1 MRSCEERRGFTL
13 IEIMLV
19 LVILVGLASLAVFTL
34 GGRQDKA
41 NRQMT
46 EVRIQR
52 VMSCLTEY
60 KLALQHYPTEDE
72 GGLQALV
79 TRPSFDDEKM
89 TQKWGGPY
97 VSKGDLKDAWGN
109 DFKYEI
115 AEDESGGKTPRLT
128 SNGSDGEEG
137 TDDDVKSWSED
148 EDTP

>member
-1 MRSCEERRGFTL
+1 MRSCERRRGFTL

-46 EVRIQR
+46 EVRIQKL
-52 VMSCLTEY
+52 MSYLTEY

-79 TRPSFDDEKM
+79 TAPTLDDEKLAA
-89 TQKWGGPY
+89 KWAGPY
-97 VSKGDLKDAWGN
+97 ASKPDLKDAWGN

-115 AEDESGGKTPRLT
+115 AEDDAGKKVPHLT
-128 SNGSDGEEG
+128 SNGADGEEG
-137 TDDDVKSWSED
+137 TDDDVKSWSDE

>member
-1 MRSCEERRGFTL
+1 MRFCERRRGFTL

-19 LVILVGLASLAVFTL
+19 LAILVGLSTLAVYTL

-41 NRQMT
+41 NIDMT
-46 EVRIQR
+46 KIRIKK
-52 VMSCLTEY
+52 VISYLTEY

-79 TRPSFDDEKM
+79 TAPKFDDEKL

-97 VSKGDLKDAWGN
+97 AGKAELKDAWDN
-109 DFKYEI
+109 DLKYEI
-115 AEDESGGKTPRLT
+115 AEDDAGKKIPHLT
-128 SNGSDGEEG
+128 SNGADGQEG
-137 TDDDVKSWSED
+137 TDDDIKSWSED